1 MRAFTCAFILWSL
14 IASAV
19 AQDCDEDTID
29 TVSDDGEIITMLSG
43 ATFRVSSVDQVE
55 TALWLAADDVLIC
68 DDETEIINKDE
79 NNEHVSVR
87 RIH

>member
-14 IASAV
+14 IASVV
-19 AQDCDEDTID
+19 AQDCDEDTVDNCI
-29 TVSDDGEIITMLSG
+29 DDGEIITMLSG

-79 NNEHVSVR
+79 KNEHVSVR